1 MMKEKEGA
9 QSVVTELEDEV
20 EASQDQEEKASVIV
34 EMFLDEAL
42 RDCLTRIKENGPP
55 VMTKA
60 SAAIIDISE
69 DDSIIDEEEE
79 VFEETVEETV
89 DHSVDLVIEEMI
101 SSVIEQDPEVVCQ
114 ELVESILTGVVKEI
128 EKKGKKILSN
138 IRYSCSDI
146 RYRKTSTKSQENS
159 DKSGLSLF
167 LYCQESTQKE
177 STQKISKFL
186 KEIQTQKK
194 TYLIAKHSVPRDLVR
209 VDLLFSSSKERSN
222 FVQDVTRRSEDV
234 RGLFL
239 HSLVSTEKEL
249 CLMEKPILTE
259 DEIMWIYSESQSLN
273 LFASKEFKVT
283 IEEDV
288 TGVVKFVFENK
299 NIQLSTFLFCV
310 LDRQR
315 ALIGRVRKEANIHL
329 PLRMKSQEKGG
340 RVFYPVKIAGA
351 AAEDIKKQEA
361 RFGFKIYRT
370 NSKTGLTDIDFEN
383 TVMFYRFWTSS
394 FSHRLK
400 KVKFSQVTALSD

>member
-1 MMKEKEGA
+1 
-9 QSVVTELEDEV
+9 
-20 EASQDQEEKASVIV
+20 
-34 EMFLDEAL
+34 MFLDEAL
-42 RDCLTRIKENGPP
+42 RDCLTRVKENGLP
-55 VMTKA
+55 VVTQA
-60 SAAIIDISE
+60 SVAIIDISD

-79 VFEETVEETV
+79 VFEEIFEETV
-89 DHSVDLVIEEMI
+89 GQSVELVIEEMI

-114 ELVESILTGVVKEI
+114 GIVESILTGVVKEI
-128 EKKGKKILSN
+128 EKKEKKILSN

-159 DKSGLSLF
+159 SGLSLF
-167 LYCQESTQKE
+167 LYCQESTQK
-177 STQKISKFL
+177 ISKFL
-186 KEIQTQKK
+186 KEIQTPKK
-194 TYLIAKHSVPRDLVR
+194 TYLTAKHSVPRDLVR
-209 VDLLFSSSKERSN
+209 VDCLFSSNQDRSN
-222 FVQDVTRRSEDV
+222 FLEDVTRKSKDV
-234 RGLFL
+234 RGLIL

-283 IEEDV
+283 IEEDL

-310 LDRQR
+310 LDRQS

-329 PLRMKSQEKGG
+329 PLRMKSQEKRG
-340 RVFYPVKIAGA
+340 RVFYPVKITGA
-351 AAEDIKKQEA
+351 PAEDIKKQEDK
-361 RFGFKIYRT
+361 FGFKIHRT
-370 NSKTGLTDIDFEN
+370 NSKTGVTDIDFES

-394 FSHRLK
+394 FAHQLK